1 MSTFAS
7 YMSENKQIPQHIA
20 IIMDGNGRWAKQRGK
35 DRSEGHFAGMM
46 ALRETVKSA
55 AHRGVKYLTVYAF
68 STENWGR
75 PQAEVDALMEL
86 VCKGVEMNTPEL
98 RQEGVKVAVIGDR
111 SRFSESVNSAL
122 DRIISQTA
130 EGEKMT
136 LALALNY
143 SSRSEITAAVQAIAR
158 RIATGELKAED
169 IDEQLISA
177 SLYTASLPD
186 PDLIIRTSG
195 ECRLSN
201 FLMWQAAYAEFY
213 FTDVLW
219 PDFGDEQLAEAIE
232 AFGARDRRY
241 GLVK

>member
-1 MSTFAS
+1 
-7 YMSENKQIPQHIA
+7 
-20 IIMDGNGRWAKQRGK
+20 MDGNGRWAKQRGK

-111 SRFSESVNSAL
+111 SRFSEDVNSAL

-143 SSRSEITAAVQAIAR
+143 SSRSEITAATQAIAR

-201 FLMWQAAYAEFY
+201 FLMWQAA
-213 FTDVLW
+213 
-219 PDFGDEQLAEAIE
+219 
-232 AFGARDRRY
+232 
-241 GLVK
+241 

>member
-1 MSTFAS
+1 MNQE
-7 YMSENKQIPQHIA
+7 MKIPQHIA

-46 ALRETVKSA
+46 ALRATVKA
-55 AHRGVKYLTVYAF
+55 AAEMGVKYLTVYAF

-86 VCKGVEMNTPEL
+86 VCTGVEMNTPEL
-98 RQEGVKVAVIGDR
+98 CQEGVRVEIIGDR
-111 SRFSESVNSAL
+111 RRFSEKVNAAL
-122 DRIISQTA
+122 DRITSKTA
-130 EGEKMT
+130 QGERMT
-136 LALALNY
+136 LVLALNY
-143 SSRSEITAAVQAIAR
+143 SSRSELTFAVQQLAQKVAD
-158 RIATGELKAED
+158 GELQPSD
-169 IDEQLISA
+169 IDEKSISQ
-177 SLYTASLPD
+177 SLYTASMPD

-201 FLMWQAAYAEFY
+201 FMMWQASYSEFY

-219 PDFGDEQLAEAIE
+219 PDFGAEALEE
-232 AFGARDRRY
+232 AIKAYNGRDRRY

>member
-1 MSTFAS
+1 
-7 YMSENKQIPQHIA
+7 MSENKQIPQHIA

-143 SSRSEITAAVQAIAR
+143 SSRSEITAATQAIAR